1 MTSRRRHAAA
11 LFPIVDGVLMA
22 GSAVPEV
29 KTARRPE
36 RVWTSRMKTSP
47 GFSMHILAWPW

>member
-22 GSAVPEV
+22 SSTVPEV
-29 KTARRPE
+29 KTADGQSEYGRQ
-36 RVWTSRMKTSP
+36 
-47 GFSMHILAWPW
+47 G